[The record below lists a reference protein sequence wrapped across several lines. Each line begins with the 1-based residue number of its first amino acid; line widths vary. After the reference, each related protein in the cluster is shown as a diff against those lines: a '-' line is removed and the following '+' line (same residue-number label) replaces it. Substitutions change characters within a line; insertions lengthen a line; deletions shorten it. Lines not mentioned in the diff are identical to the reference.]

1 MLCGSA
7 GAVMRDVALTSET
20 ANRLLSL
27 AGTLSPNS
35 PDPAQLEPGRTEF
48 AFPAYAPEVR
58 SVAALVSSSVVT
70 DEITYLIDLTKRI

>member
-27 AGTLSPNS
+27 AGTLSPSS
-35 PDPAQLEPGRTEF
+35 PDPAQLEPGRTGS
-48 AFPAYAPEVR
+48 AFPAYVPEVHL
-58 SVAALVSSSVVT
+58 VA
-70 DEITYLIDLTKRI
+70 